1 MGQNAKCE
9 QLHAIQFGH
18 HFIYILCF
26 NRMKRPMQ
34 WVDGDQGEERD
45 DEEEMHEV
53 VDEDVLEDAGPG
65 EGRCKS
71 AACRLEHVINQE
83 LSWDIYQR

>member
-1 MGQNAKCE
+1 M
-9 QLHAIQFGH
+9 
-18 HFIYILCF
+18 
-26 NRMKRPMQ
+26 
-34 WVDGDQGEERD
+34 DGDQGEERD
-45 DEEEMHEV
+45 DEEEMHAV

-83 LSWDIYQR
+83 LSWDIYRR